1 MKCPFCGKNK
11 NHVLES
17 RTLDEETE
25 IRRRRLCEICNKR
38 FTTYEKVKGSALFV
52 IKKNGQREM
61 FDKEKI
67 KRGILKAIE
76 KRPVSLSQIDEMIE
90 KIERKM
96 LSKEKEEVKTS
107 EIGKMVLQLLKRK
120 DTVAWIRF
128 ASVYLEFEDLADF
141 EKVIWQKQKTE
152 TKTAT

>member
-11 NHVLES
+11 NNVLES
-17 RTLDEETE
+17 RALDEGEE
-25 IRRRRLCEICNKR
+25 IRRRRLCENCNKR

-52 IKKNGQREM
+52 IKKGGQREM

-67 KRGILKAIE
+67 KRGILKATE
-76 KRPVSLSQIDEMIE
+76 KRPVSVLQVTEILE

-96 LSKEKEEVKTS
+96 LSKESEEVKTS
-107 EIGKMVLQLLKRK
+107 DIGKMVLQLLKK
-120 DTVAWIRF
+120 LDTVAWIRF

-141 EKVIWQKQKTE
+141 EKAINKQQKK
-152 TKTAT
+152 